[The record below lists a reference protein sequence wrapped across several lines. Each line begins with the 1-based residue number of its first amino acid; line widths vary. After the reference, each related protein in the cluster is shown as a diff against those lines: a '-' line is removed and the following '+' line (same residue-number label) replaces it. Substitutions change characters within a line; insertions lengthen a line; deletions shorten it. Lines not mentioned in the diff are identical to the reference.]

1 MMIQAL
7 SLRLS
12 IWMVIKMSLAS
23 ELRHRVAIQIL
34 GPDRDSDNYPIS
46 VEWVEY
52 KKLWAKVTHLSGKD
66 LIAAQANQSKVVA
79 RLKIR
84 YREDINTEMSVIY
97 KDKRYAIDSQ
107 ALEDVGSGN
116 EYITF
121 LLSEGIQRS

>member
-1 MMIQAL
+1 MTQIL

-23 ELRHRVAIQIL
+23 ELRHRVSIQIL
-34 GPDRDSDNYPIS
+34 GLDRDSDNYPIP

-66 LIAAQANQSKVVA
+66 LIAGQANQSKVVA

-97 KDKRYAIDSQ
+97 KGKRYAIDSQ

>member
-1 MMIQAL
+1 MMIQIL

-12 IWMVIKMSLAS
+12 VWMVIKMSLAS
-23 ELRHRVAIQIL
+23 ELRHRVSIQVL
-34 GPDRDSDNYPIS
+34 GPDRDSDNYSIP

-97 KDKRYAIDSQ
+97 KGKRYAIDSQ

>member
-1 MMIQAL
+1 MG
-7 SLRLS
+7 
-12 IWMVIKMSLAS
+12 LAS
-23 ELRHRVAIQIL
+23 ELRHRVVVQVKGTERNAD
-34 GPDRDSDNYPIS
+34 GYP
-46 VEWVEY
+46 VPGTWLDY
-52 KKLWAKVTHLSGKD
+52 KELWAKVTHLSGKD

>member
-1 MMIQAL
+1 
-7 SLRLS
+7 
-12 IWMVIKMSLAS
+12 MVIKMSLAS
-23 ELRHRVAIQIL
+23 ELRHRVTIQIL

-97 KDKRYAIDSQ
+97 KGKRYAIDSQ

>member
-1 MMIQAL
+1 MMIQTL

-23 ELRHRVAIQIL
+23 ELRHRVTIQIL

-97 KDKRYAIDSQ
+97 KGKRYAIDSQ

>member
-1 MMIQAL
+1 MIQAL

-97 KDKRYAIDSQ
+97 KGKRYAIDSQ

-121 LLSEGIQRS
+121 LLSEGIQHS

>member
-1 MMIQAL
+1 MIQTL

-23 ELRHRVAIQIL
+23 ELRHRVTIQIL

-97 KDKRYAIDSQ
+97 KGKRYAIDSQ

>member
-1 MMIQAL
+1 MIQIL

-23 ELRHRVAIQIL
+23 ELRHRVTIQIL
-34 GPDRDSDNYPIS
+34 GPDRDPDNYPIPA
-46 VEWVEY
+46 EWVEY
-52 KKLWAKVTHLSGKD
+52 KKLWANVTHLSGKD

-97 KDKRYAIDSQ
+97 KGKRYAIDSQ
-107 ALEDVGSGN
+107 ALEDVDSGN

>member
-1 MMIQAL
+1 
-7 SLRLS
+7 
-12 IWMVIKMSLAS
+12 MSVSAG
-23 ELRHRVAIQIL
+23 ELRHRITVQVM
-34 GPDRDSDNYPIS
+34 GPDRDGDNYPIPP
-46 VEWVEY
+46 VWTEY

-97 KDKRYAIDSQ
+97 KGKRYAIDSQ